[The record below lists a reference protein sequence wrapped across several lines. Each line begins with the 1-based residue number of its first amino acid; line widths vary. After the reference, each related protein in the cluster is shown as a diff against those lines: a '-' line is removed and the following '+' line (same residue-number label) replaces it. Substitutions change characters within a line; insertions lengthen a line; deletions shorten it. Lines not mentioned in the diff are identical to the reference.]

1 MLLIGQFDS
10 PFVRRVAVALHHYE
24 MRFDHQPW
32 SVWAQ
37 AEEIARYNPLRRV
50 PVLVLASG
58 EALVDS
64 GAILDA
70 LDELASPERR
80 LIAPSG
86 AARRATLRVCALA
99 AGLADKAVSLLY
111 ERVLRKHEAQSRTW
125 VDRCTA
131 QIEETLDR
139 LDAERDA
146 LDRTDAEHGSP
157 PREFWFGGL
166 SHADIAVACAVRF
179 VREAHEAVWQ
189 ARPRRAL
196 ATLSDRC
203 EGLTPFRSAVQ
214 PLHVPL

>member
-1 MLLIGQFDS
+1 MQLIGQFDS

-24 MRFDHQPW
+24 LPFDHRPW

-37 AEEIARYNPLRRV
+37 AEEIAHYNPLRRV
-50 PVLVLASG
+50 PVLVLDSG
-58 EALVDS
+58 EVLVES

-70 LDELASPERR
+70 LDELASPARR
-80 LIAPSG
+80 LVAPSG

-99 AGLADKAVSLLY
+99 TGLADKAVSLFY
-111 ERVLRKHEAQSRTW
+111 ERLLRNQDSQSRTW

-139 LDAERDA
+139 LDFERQA
-146 LDRTDAEHGSP
+146 LDQADADQGAS

-179 VREAHEAVWQ
+179 IREAHEAVWR
-189 ARPRRAL
+189 ARPRLEL